1 MKPVRAQPS
10 EVSRKIVGF
19 HQDESFDWVADL
31 ECGHQQHVRHNPPW
45 TTRHWVTTPQ
55 GRLGHIGHQLPCSL
69 CAYDA
74 SKRNDE
80 SRPK

>member
-1 MKPVRAQPS
+1 MKPMRAKVS

-31 ECGHQQHVRHNPPW
+31 ECGHRQHVRHNPPW

-55 GRLGHIGHQLPCSL
+55 GRLVHIGHKLPCSL

-74 SKRNDE
+74 SKGSD
-80 SRPK
+80 